1 MSNITSEHTD
11 AVFFFS
17 EGKIVRELLYPE
29 FEAILDGFIPFPDA
43 ANTSTKA
50 VFIRVGPDLQIV
62 GTVFFLLGFDAKG
75 MADRRW
81 NIPLEQ
87 LLESAG
93 SGPDLG
99 AGPIALVCYSQ
110 CPIPW
115 QQKNLWDPTLDGAA
129 NSFQLLK
136 HTVKTNRIGLTRKAA
151 IRKQQIEPPV
161 LADTYEAGEFDLE
174 SVPTLNVVSAVESPS
189 IKQAIANLKEQ
200 AYKREVNLKKEAET
214 RIAKLTKEHEF
225 RVATTSNQLKEQ
237 INELQLAHQQRMQ
250 AYQQKIQTLESQSAE
265 LEERNRLL
273 KENLDVQAN
282 KVEGMREYFSH
293 KLKAA
298 QDETSEIQALQENF
312 ALELEMRI
320 QAATAELREMLEM
333 REVELFYRHQNES
346 TLKEEI
352 VNLKQENQSLISQ
365 GGNHLLHRL
374 SKAGIAFVSFHPGAG
389 EIRIME
395 DDIGRYLENP
405 QAYAAEKC
413 GVHESLYQS
422 WLEHYH
428 LPVCRAR
435 DATGQM
441 CSKPLSRIESPLQ
454 FHPGENDC
462 CEQHQALS
470 YLRLVEK
477 Q

>member
-1 MSNITSEHTD
+1 MSNFASEHTD

-17 EGKIVRELLYPE
+17 GSQIIRELLYPE

-43 ANTSTKA
+43 ANTSAQA
-50 VFIRVGPDLQIV
+50 VYLRVGADLNIS
-62 GTVFFLLGFDAKG
+62 GAVFFLLGFDAKG

-81 NIPLEQ
+81 NVPLEQ

-93 SGPDLG
+93 RGPDLG
-99 AGPIALVCYSQ
+99 AGSIGLVCYSQ

-115 QQKNLWDPTLDGAA
+115 QQKNLWDPVMDGEA
-129 NSFQLLK
+129 NSFQLLR
-136 HTVKTNRIGLTRKAA
+136 HAVKTNRIGLTRKA
-151 IRKQQIEPPV
+151 IKQTEPSVLSGAYANVPV
-161 LADTYEAGEFDLE
+161 LSEIASVENPPQLDT
-174 SVPTLNVVSAVESPS
+174 PS
-189 IKQAIANLKEQ
+189 IKQTIANLKES
-200 AYKREVNLKKEAET
+200 AYKREVNLKKEWES
-214 RIAKLTKEHEF
+214 RIAKLVKEHELLL
-225 RVATTSNQLKEQ
+225 ATTNNKFKEQ
-237 INELQLAHQQRMQ
+237 VGELQSTHQKRLQ
-250 AYQQKIQTLESQSAE
+250 AYQQKIQQLEVQQQE
-265 LEERNRLL
+265 LEDRNRLL

-298 QDETSEIQALQENF
+298 QDESSEIQALQENF
-312 ALELEMRI
+312 TIELEVKI

-352 VNLKQENQSLISQ
+352 VNLKQENQTLISQ

-395 DDIGRYLENP
+395 DDIGRYLDNP

-435 DATGQM
+435 DNTGQL
-441 CSKPLSRIESPLQ
+441 CGKPLSRIESPLQ

>member
-1 MSNITSEHTD
+1 
-11 AVFFFS
+11 
-17 EGKIVRELLYPE
+17 LQ
-29 FEAILDGFIPFPDA
+29 
-43 ANTSTKA
+43 STH
-50 VFIRVGPDLQIV
+50 
-62 GTVFFLLGFDAKG
+62 
-75 MADRRW
+75 
-81 NIPLEQ
+81 
-87 LLESAG
+87 
-93 SGPDLG
+93 
-99 AGPIALVCYSQ
+99 
-110 CPIPW
+110 
-115 QQKNLWDPTLDGAA
+115 QKRL
-129 NSFQLLK
+129 
-136 HTVKTNRIGLTRKAA
+136 
-151 IRKQQIEPPV
+151 
-161 LADTYEAGEFDLE
+161 
-174 SVPTLNVVSAVESPS
+174 
-189 IKQAIANLKEQ
+189 
-200 AYKREVNLKKEAET
+200 
-214 RIAKLTKEHEF
+214 
-225 RVATTSNQLKEQ
+225 
-237 INELQLAHQQRMQ
+237 Q
-250 AYQQKIQTLESQSAE
+250 AYQQKIQQLEAQQQE

-273 KENLDVQAN
+273 KESLDIQAN

-298 QDETSEIQALQENF
+298 QDESSQIQALQENF
-312 ALELEMRI
+312 TLELEMKI
-320 QAATAELREMLEM
+320 QSATAELREMLEM

-352 VNLKQENQSLISQ
+352 VNLKQENQTLINQ

-395 DDIGRYLENP
+395 DDIGRYLDNP

-435 DATGQM
+435 DNTGQL
-441 CSKPLSRIESPLQ
+441 CGKPLLRIESPLQ

>member
-1 MSNITSEHTD
+1 MSNFSSEHRD
-11 AVFFFS
+11 AVFFFN
-17 EGKIVRELLYPE
+17 GGRIVRELLYPE

-43 ANTSTKA
+43 ANSTLKA
-50 VFIRVGPDLQIV
+50 VYLQVGTELHIA
-62 GTVFFLLGFDAKG
+62 GTVFFLLSFDAKG

-81 NIPLEQ
+81 NVPLEQ

-93 SGPDLG
+93 PGPDLG
-99 AGPIALVCYSQ
+99 NGPIRLACYSQ

-115 QQKNLWDPTLDGAA
+115 QQKNLWDPIMDGPGG
-129 NSFQLLK
+129 SFQLLRQA
-136 HTVKTNRIGLTRKAA
+136 VKTNRIGLTRKPGSNLQTA
-151 IRKQQIEPPV
+151 
-161 LADTYEAGEFDLE
+161 LADEDIPTLTAAAPVE
-174 SVPTLNVVSAVESPS
+174 SVS
-189 IKQAIANLKEQ
+189 IKQEIANLKEA
-200 AYKREVNLKKEAET
+200 AYKREVNLKKEAES
-214 RIAKLTKEHEF
+214 RLAKLAKEHEL
-225 RVATTSNQLKEQ
+225 RLSTTVNQYKDQ
-237 INELQLAHQQRMQ
+237 ISQLQLAHQQRLQ
-250 AYQQKIQTLESQSAE
+250 AYQQKIQTLETQQQE

-298 QDETSEIQALQENF
+298 QDESSEIQALQENF
-312 ALELEMRI
+312 ALEMDMKI

-352 VNLKQENQSLISQ
+352 VSLKKENQNLINQ
-365 GGNHLLHRL
+365 GGNHLLNRL

-435 DATGQM
+435 DNNGQL
-441 CSKPLSRIESPLQ
+441 CGKPLGRIESPLQ

>member
-1 MSNITSEHTD
+1 MSNFSTDHTD

-17 EGKIVRELLYPE
+17 GAQIVRELLYPE

-43 ANTSTKA
+43 ANTSVKA
-50 VFIRVGPDLQIV
+50 VFLRVGPDLEIA
-62 GTVFFLLGFDAKG
+62 GAVFFLLGFDAKG

-81 NIPLEQ
+81 NVPLEQ
-87 LLESAG
+87 LLESAIK
-93 SGPDLG
+93 GPDLG
-99 AGPIALVCYSQ
+99 AGPIGLVCYSQ

-115 QQKNLWDPTLDGAA
+115 QQKNLWDPVLEGNS
-129 NSFQLLK
+129 NSFQLLRQA
-136 HTVKTNRIGLTRKAA
+136 VKTNRIGLTRKAA
-151 IRKQQIEPPV
+151 NRHVATSQELV
-161 LADTYEAGEFDLE
+161 SDDDL
-174 SVPTLNVVSAVESPS
+174 SIPTLNVTTTLDGSSEGPS
-189 IKQAIANLKEQ
+189 IKQTIANLKES
-200 AYKREVNLKKEAET
+200 AYKREVNLKKEWES
-214 RIAKLTKEHEF
+214 RISKLVKEHELLL
-225 RVATTSNQLKEQ
+225 ATTSNQFKEK
-237 INELQLAHQQRMQ
+237 INELQLSHQQRLQ
-250 AYQQKIQTLESQSAE
+250 VYQQKIHQLEIQQQE

-298 QDETSEIQALQENF
+298 QDESSQIHTLQENF
-312 ALELEMRI
+312 TLELEMKV
-320 QAATAELREMLEM
+320 QSATAELREMLEM

-352 VNLKQENQSLISQ
+352 VNLKQENQTLISQ

-374 SKAGIAFVSFHPGAG
+374 TKAGIAFVSFHPGAG

-395 DDIGRYLENP
+395 DDVGRYLDNP

-428 LPVCRAR
+428 LPACRAR
-435 DATGQM
+435 DSTGQF
-441 CSKPLSRIESPLQ
+441 CGKPLTRIESPLQ

>member
-1 MSNITSEHTD
+1 MPNFSSEHTD

-17 EGKIVRELLYPE
+17 EGEIVRELLYSE

-43 ANTSTKA
+43 ANSTAKA
-50 VFIRVGPDLQIV
+50 VYLKVGADLQII

-81 NIPLEQ
+81 NVPLEQ
-87 LLESAG
+87 LLESSG
-93 SGPDLG
+93 RGPDLG
-99 AGPIALVCYSQ
+99 AGPIALACYSQ

-115 QQKNLWDPTLDGAA
+115 QQKNLWDPSLEGPI
-129 NSFQLLK
+129 NSFQRLYQA
-136 HTVKTNRIGLTRKAA
+136 VKTNRIGLTRKPA
-151 IRKQQIEPPV
+151 IKQIAPEISN
-161 LADTYEAGEFDLE
+161 LTDSFDLE
-174 SVPTLNVVSAVESPS
+174 SVPTLNIVSSVESPS
-189 IKQAIANLKEQ
+189 IKQTIANLKES
-200 AYKREVNLKKEAET
+200 AYKREVNIKKEYET
-214 RIAKLTKEHEF
+214 RIAKMVKEQQLHL
-225 RVATTSNQLKEQ
+225 ATNTNQFKQQ
-237 INELQLAHQQRMQ
+237 INEMQLTHQQRLQ
-250 AYQQKIQTLESQSAE
+250 VYQQKIQTLEEQQKE
-265 LEERNRLL
+265 LEERNRIL

-298 QDETSEIQALQENF
+298 QDESSEIQTLQENF
-312 ALELEMRI
+312 TLELEMRI
-320 QAATAELREMLEM
+320 QAATSELREMLEM

-352 VNLKQENQSLISQ
+352 VNLKHENQTLISQ
-365 GGNHLLHRL
+365 GGNYLLNRL

-435 DATGQM
+435 DTQGQL
-441 CSKPLSRIESPLQ
+441 CGKPLTRIESPLNY
-454 FHPGENDC
+454 HPGENDC
-462 CEQHQALS
+462 CDQHQALS

>member
-1 MSNITSEHTD
+1 MSNFSSEHTD

-17 EGKIVRELLYPE
+17 GGEIVRELLYPE

-43 ANTSTKA
+43 ANTSAKA
-50 VFIRVGPDLQIV
+50 VYIRVGADLNIV

-81 NIPLEQ
+81 NVPLEQ

-93 SGPDLG
+93 RGPDLG
-99 AGPIALVCYSQ
+99 AGPIGLVCYSQ

-115 QQKNLWDPTLDGAA
+115 QQKNLWDPILEGAT
-129 NSFQLLK
+129 NSFQLLR
-136 HTVKTNRIGLTRKAA
+136 HAVKTNRIGLTRKAA
-151 IRKQQIEPPV
+151 ARHIDPPV
-161 LADTYEAGEFDLE
+161 LADTYDEV
-174 SVPTLNVVSAVESPS
+174 SIPTLNVPASFDSPLNSPS
-189 IKQAIANLKEQ
+189 IKQVIANLKES
-200 AYKREVNLKKEAET
+200 AYKREVNLKKEWES
-214 RIAKLTKEHEF
+214 RIAKLVKEHELLL
-225 RVATTSNQLKEQ
+225 ATTSNQTKEKM
-237 INELQLAHQQRMQ
+237 NELQLAHQQRLQ
-250 AYQQKIQTLESQSAE
+250 AYQQKIQKLESQQQE

-298 QDETSEIQALQENF
+298 QDESSQIQALQENF
-312 ALELEMRI
+312 TLELEMKI
-320 QAATAELREMLEM
+320 QSATAELREMLEM

-352 VNLKQENQSLISQ
+352 VNLKQENQTLISQ

-395 DDIGRYLENP
+395 DDIGRYLDNP

-435 DATGQM
+435 DAAGQF
-441 CSKPLSRIESPLQ
+441 CGKPLTRIESPLQ

>member
-1 MSNITSEHTD
+1 MPNFSSEHTD

-17 EGKIVRELLYPE
+17 GGQIIRELLYPE

-43 ANTSTKA
+43 ANKVAKA
-50 VFIRVGPDLQIV
+50 VYIQLGPELQIA

-99 AGPIALVCYSQ
+99 AGPIRLACYSQ
-110 CPIPW
+110 CPVPW
-115 QQKNLWDPTLDGAA
+115 QQKNLWDPIMEGAA
-129 NSFQLLK
+129 NSFQLLRQA
-136 HTVKTNRIGLTRKAA
+136 VRANRIGLTPKPARYA
-151 IRKQQIEPPV
+151 EPP
-161 LADTYEAGEFDLE
+161 LLNDSLDTQNI
-174 SVPTLNVVSAVESPS
+174 PTLTAANPLESPS
-189 IKQAIANLKEQ
+189 IKQAIANLKES
-200 AYKREVNLKKEAET
+200 AYKREVNLKKEWES
-214 RIAKLTKEHEF
+214 RLTKLGKEYEL
-225 RVATTSNQLKEQ
+225 RLSTTINQYKEQ
-237 INELQLAHQQRMQ
+237 IEELQASHQQRLQ
-250 AYQQKIQTLESQSAE
+250 AYQQKVSQLQSLIQE
-265 LEERNRLL
+265 LEERNRIL

-298 QDETSEIQALQENF
+298 QDESSQIQALQENY
-312 ALELEMRI
+312 ELEMEMKI

-352 VNLKQENQSLISQ
+352 VNLKQENQTLINQ
-365 GGNHLLHRL
+365 GGNHLLNRL

-435 DATGQM
+435 DNTGQM
-441 CSKPLSRIESPLQ
+441 CGRPLTRIESPLQ

>member
-1 MSNITSEHTD
+1 M
-11 AVFFFS
+11 
-17 EGKIVRELLYPE
+17 
-29 FEAILDGFIPFPDA
+29 
-43 ANTSTKA
+43 
-50 VFIRVGPDLQIV
+50 
-62 GTVFFLLGFDAKG
+62 
-75 MADRRW
+75 
-81 NIPLEQ
+81 
-87 LLESAG
+87 
-93 SGPDLG
+93 
-99 AGPIALVCYSQ
+99 
-110 CPIPW
+110 
-115 QQKNLWDPTLDGAA
+115 
-129 NSFQLLK
+129 
-136 HTVKTNRIGLTRKAA
+136 
-151 IRKQQIEPPV
+151 
-161 LADTYEAGEFDLE
+161 
-174 SVPTLNVVSAVESPS
+174 
-189 IKQAIANLKEQ
+189 
-200 AYKREVNLKKEAET
+200 
-214 RIAKLTKEHEF
+214 
-225 RVATTSNQLKEQ
+225 
-237 INELQLAHQQRMQ
+237 
-250 AYQQKIQTLESQSAE
+250 
-265 LEERNRLL
+265 EERNRLL

-298 QDETSEIQALQENF
+298 QDESSEIQALQENF
-312 ALELEMRI
+312 ALEMDMKI

-352 VNLKQENQSLISQ
+352 VSLKKENQNLINQ
-365 GGNHLLHRL
+365 GGNHLLNRL

-435 DATGQM
+435 DNNGQL
-441 CSKPLSRIESPLQ
+441 CGKPLGRIESPLQ

>member
-1 MSNITSEHTD
+1 MSNFSSEHRD
-11 AVFFFS
+11 AVFFFN
-17 EGKIVRELLYPE
+17 GGQIVRELLYPE

-43 ANTSTKA
+43 ADSTLKA
-50 VFIRVGPDLQIV
+50 VYLQVGTELHIA
-62 GTVFFLLGFDAKG
+62 GTVFFLLSFDSKG

-81 NIPLEQ
+81 NVPLEQ

-93 SGPDLG
+93 PGPDLG
-99 AGPIALVCYSQ
+99 NGPIRLACYSQ

-115 QQKNLWDPTLDGAA
+115 QQKNLWDPQMDGPSG
-129 NSFQLLK
+129 SFQLLRQA
-136 HTVKTNRIGLTRKAA
+136 VKANRIGLTRKPGSRQANLVDEELEIPTLTAA
-151 IRKQQIEPPV
+151 APM
-161 LADTYEAGEFDLE
+161 E
-174 SVPTLNVVSAVESPS
+174 SVS
-189 IKQAIANLKEQ
+189 IKQEIANLKEA
-200 AYKREVNLKKEAET
+200 AYKREVNLKKDAES
-214 RIAKLTKEHEF
+214 RIAKLAKEHEL
-225 RVATTSNQLKEQ
+225 RLSTTVNQYKEQ
-237 INELQLAHQQRMQ
+237 ISQLQATHQQRLQ
-250 AYQQKIQTLESQSAE
+250 AYQQKIQQLETQQQE

-298 QDETSEIQALQENF
+298 QDESSQIQTLQENF
-312 ALELEMRI
+312 TLEMEMKI

-352 VNLKQENQSLISQ
+352 VSLKKENQNLINQ
-365 GGNHLLHRL
+365 GGNHLLNRL

-435 DATGQM
+435 DNNGQL
-441 CSKPLSRIESPLQ
+441 CGKPLSRIESPLQ